1 MARTAL
7 RLSALL
13 LTLILGLGAARAEYP
28 VIDKTAI
35 AKLIDQLNKL
45 QEQINQLTDIA
56 NKAQT
61 QINAIGRM
69 GQITIPMINMAKI
82 GRNLNRDMDCLLPDL
97 ARLMPKVEFEDL
109 DWNSICEAG
118 DAYRKSLWIDPEEIR
133 DLPWDEQEK
142 TRKEIDERRE
152 NLIADATAKGLGQGD
167 IGNKGAADLNDAAGQ
182 LEAAADAAQNENTRL
197 AVIAQGQV
205 LIARGLAQQNQI
217 LAQLLKV
224 HSAYVLKAG
233 LPPDSVLAGEE
244 EEGSTSGK
252 EGGGS

>member
-13 LTLILGLGAARAEYP
+13 LVVAFGIGVARAEYP
-28 VIDKTAI
+28 VIDQTAI
-35 AKLIDQLNKL
+35 AKLIEQLNKL
-45 QEQINQLTDIA
+45 QEQIDQLTDIA
-56 NKAQT
+56 DKAQA
-61 QINAIGRM
+61 QIDAIGRM
-69 GQITIPMINMAKI
+69 GRITIPMVNLAKI

-97 ARLMPKVEFEDL
+97 SKLMPEVEFEDL

-118 DAYRKSLWIDPEEIR
+118 DAYRQSLWIDPEEIR
-133 DLPWDEQEK
+133 DLPWDEQER
-142 TRKEIDERRE
+142 TRKEIGQRRE

-167 IGNKGAADLNDAAGQ
+167 IGNKGAADLNDAADQ
-182 LEAAADAAQNENTRL
+182 LEAAVDAAQNENTRM
-197 AVIAQGQV
+197 AAIAKGQV

-244 EEGSTSGK
+244 DEKKGDGS
-252 EGGGS
+252 